1 MDIKFYNQGSQGHFL
16 FNPIKRVF
24 QQAGIL
30 GLGAV
35 CFLQPVLAANLG
47 SQQGN
52 AIKVN
57 NGDRIIADTTDANG
71 ILYGVLNPDFNT
83 GTVDLGN
90 DVTVTA
96 AAPTGNAQGVL
107 ILGDE
112 SKLTANRLTVNAESE
127 RAVGLVLSGDKA
139 QADLGSGSQ
148 IKVTGTGEANSGRAT
163 GIQLHAGSTLRADRL
178 SIETQ
183 GENGIGLRIDDYG
196 SQANLGSGS
205 TIKTNG
211 RISFGVYVGGLNGNS
226 AYGPA
231 VFTADRLTIDT
242 QGNSA
247 YGMNIQENSIVDL
260 GQGSQITTDGEYA
273 FGIWSFGDVNADAL
287 TVFTRGKGS
296 HGIEI
301 LDGTAR
307 IGAGSHVSSESAG
320 ALVAN
325 TESLG
330 AGNPVTNVTLNY
342 FGTQD
347 NRNSLFSGGAWG
359 ALARGKDAN
368 INLKNT
374 DITVDSQG
382 ELSTALWAQSS
393 AMITGENIAI
403 NGAQGTR
410 GIYAETGSQVDLT
423 GTLAIA
429 MADARQTAIATEH
442 SEGSA
447 ASRINASGK
456 MAINGGIESKG
467 GLINIDMASG
477 SVWTG
482 NAFSDNVNGGALNL
496 SMNDSRWN
504 LVSASN
510 LDNLALNNS
519 TVDFSSAALTDDYYT
534 LQVGTLSGAGTFV
547 LRTDIVGEGNGVNN
561 AGDKLV
567 VTGASS
573 GNHLLTVLNRG
584 DLNTTGH
591 EVLTVV
597 ETADGK
603 ARGTLF
609 TAT

>member
-1 MDIKFYNQGSQGHFL
+1 M
-16 FNPIKRVF
+16 
-24 QQAGIL
+24 
-30 GLGAV
+30 
-35 CFLQPVLAANLG
+35 AANLG
-47 SQQGN
+47 SQQGQN
-52 AIKVN
+52 ITIN
-57 NGDRIIADTTDANG
+57 NGDHVIADATDANG
-71 ILYGVLNPDFNT
+71 VLYGVMNPYLST
-83 GTVDLGN
+83 GKVDLGN
-90 DVTVTA
+90 NVTVTA
-96 AAPTGNAQGVL
+96 ATLTGTAHGVL
-107 ILGDE
+107 LHGDE
-112 SKLTANRLTVNAESE
+112 STLTANRLTVNVSGEKAT
-127 RAVGLVLSGDKA
+127 GLWLDGDKT
-139 QADLGSGSQ
+139 QADLGSGSH
-148 IKVTGTGEANSGRAT
+148 IKVTGTGGERAGA
-163 GIQLHAGSTLRADRL
+163 GIELDHGSTLRAERL
-178 SIETQ
+178 TIETT
-183 GENGIGLRIDDYG
+183 GNIGTGLSVAGRG
-196 SQANLGSGS
+196 SLAHLGSGS

-211 RISFGVYVGGLNGNS
+211 PESTGVYVGGLNGNGT
-226 AYGPA
+226 YGPA
-231 VFTADRLTIDT
+231 VFTADQLTIET
-242 QGNSA
+242 QGRNS
-247 YGMNIQENSIVDL
+247 YGMNIQNNSIADL

-273 FGIWSFGDVNADAL
+273 SGIWSWGDVKADAL
-287 TVFTRGKGS
+287 TVLTRGN
-296 HGIEI
+296 GIEI
-301 LDGTAR
+301 LDGTAS
-307 IGAGSHVSSESAG
+307 IGAGSHVSSGSAG

-347 NRNSLFSGGAWG
+347 NRNRLFSGGEWG
-359 ALARGKDAN
+359 ALARGKDAS

-374 DITVDSQG
+374 DITVDGQG
-382 ELSTALWAQSS
+382 RLSTGLLAQRS
-393 AMITGENIAI
+393 AMIAGENITI

-429 MADARQTAIATEH
+429 MADTRQTAIATEH

-504 LVSASN
+504 LVSASD